1 MNCISAPTSPS
12 SSCASC
18 DDDDDDDDDDDE
30 FVFLFMCIL
39 SVMMFIDA
47 CGAYYKIQESCFT

>member
-18 DDDDDDDDDDDE
+18 DDDDDDDDDDE
-30 FVFLFMCIL
+30 FVFLFMCRYIECND
-39 SVMMFIDA
+39 V
-47 CGAYYKIQESCFT
+47 Y